1 MVDDFNFMMKKKRNA
16 ILLACMTMSL
26 NVSAETSVYVVKEG
40 DTLSSILF
48 EKNIAPIYG
57 RRGNLV
63 EILNLN
69 PAIKKQ
75 QGHKLYPGMKIL
87 LNTGYLAEDIKV
99 QTPQEIPLAPLP
111 DPIIAEFVPVKQE
124 QAKQEQPNQ
133 ERAPADDFNQSFYW
147 NASPVISWKN
157 LSSKDDNTY
166 RSSQITALSNTN
178 YGINL
183 LYGMH
188 FEERIDIYSQYLIE
202 SVSFVEDQ
210 TINLLKKNALAS
222 RLAFGIVLDKKW
234 NVELAMNEQFFL
246 TSPSYGSVD
255 IKKVTIPE
263 LKGSYS
269 KDFYHYKQAA
279 LIYTLGAS
287 AFLPRTSPDI
297 TAKFGYGAGGSLEA
311 KLRNQSF
318 KIGFEENFLKATS
331 NSTNAQNIY
340 WKYIWE
346 ML

>member
-1 MVDDFNFMMKKKRNA
+1 
-16 ILLACMTMSL
+16 
-26 NVSAETSVYVVKEG
+26 
-40 DTLSSILF
+40 
-48 EKNIAPIYG
+48 
-57 RRGNLV
+57 
-63 EILNLN
+63 
-69 PAIKKQ
+69 
-75 QGHKLYPGMKIL
+75 
-87 LNTGYLAEDIKV
+87 
-99 QTPQEIPLAPLP
+99 
-111 DPIIAEFVPVKQE
+111 
-124 QAKQEQPNQ
+124 
-133 ERAPADDFNQSFYW
+133 
-147 NASPVISWKN
+147 
-157 LSSKDDNTY
+157 
-166 RSSQITALSNTN
+166 
-178 YGINL
+178 
-183 LYGMH
+183 
-188 FEERIDIYSQYLIE
+188 
-202 SVSFVEDQ
+202 
-210 TINLLKKNALAS
+210 
-222 RLAFGIVLDKKW
+222 
-234 NVELAMNEQFFL
+234 MNEQFFL